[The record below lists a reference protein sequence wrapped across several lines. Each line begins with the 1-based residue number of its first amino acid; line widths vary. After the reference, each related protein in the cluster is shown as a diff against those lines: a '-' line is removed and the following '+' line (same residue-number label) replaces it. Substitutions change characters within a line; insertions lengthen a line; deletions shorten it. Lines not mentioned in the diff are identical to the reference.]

1 MNTKK
6 ILLFLSV
13 LSFFACNRN
22 VESTTTE
29 EIPLKKIS
37 VPLTISCLNSNN
49 NTANVLSTEMTNVII
64 RSLKKFEGFQPTL
77 ISSIPD
83 KWIVECQIESF
94 SPNFDIWI
102 ITNEG
107 EPIFKLIATINVENN
122 EIIQAIPIAYSVANE
137 KNKYVESEFWD
148 CQIDNV
154 YNIVVHKKY
163 EKLYSL
169 SDEGYKEEES
179 TTIVKDDKYIIENH
193 GEITYLPQPTFDID
207 YQAVVFFADTS
218 IVSPTTDNE
227 WLWNAIT
234 LHENLEP
241 YNILFVE
248 TFKDFDQVVINN
260 YLGETVD
267 IVDIKKFTNI
277 YNKGYLVLA
286 KNKETQFIAYDTP
299 VNCLSKIM
307 NIFGIKNW
315 QLETDSPNDSLLEQ
329 ESPENL
335 FD

>member
-1 MNTKK
+1 M
-6 ILLFLSV
+6 
-13 LSFFACNRN
+13 
-22 VESTTTE
+22 
-29 EIPLKKIS
+29 
-37 VPLTISCLNSNN
+37 
-49 NTANVLSTEMTNVII
+49 
-64 RSLKKFEGFQPTL
+64 
-77 ISSIPD
+77 
-83 KWIVECQIESF
+83 
-94 SPNFDIWI
+94 
-102 ITNEG
+102 
-107 EPIFKLIATINVENN
+107 
-122 EIIQAIPIAYSVANE
+122 
-137 KNKYVESEFWD
+137 
-148 CQIDNV
+148 
-154 YNIVVHKKY
+154 
-163 EKLYSL
+163 
-169 SDEGYKEEES
+169 
-179 TTIVKDDKYIIENH
+179 
-193 GEITYLPQPTFDID
+193 
-207 YQAVVFFADTS
+207 
-218 IVSPTTDNE
+218 
-227 WLWNAIT
+227 WNAIT